1 MAHMIWGILMNSVK
15 DAISPATNDPI
26 LKQAQYCGWAPVGH
40 NLACV
45 SNHKNI
51 YVTQDLGNLWA
62 LMTFKSEYVTGI
74 T

>member
-1 MAHMIWGILMNSVK
+1 MNSVK
-15 DAISPATNDPI
+15 DAISQATNDPI

-51 YVTQDLGNLWA
+51 YVTQDLGIFYREWPSKA
-62 LMTFKSEYVTGI
+62 EYVIGI